1 MRDIRGVLLH
11 RDSFCI
17 MNAHP
22 HKLPRTGL
30 RLSSFFVERSARSLS
45 CFVCSV
51 EPSFLQEVIWSIAM
65 STDKEMVVYLTPEGL
80 KKLQEELEWR
90 INVRRP
96 EIAKQIEAA
105 RKEGD
110 LSENAGYDEAK
121 YQAGMNEGRIMEL
134 QQKLKYAVIIE
145 PDDGP
150 ADVVRLGR
158 TVTIVDKEFGDE
170 ERYTIVGSAEASPG
184 DGKISNESPI
194 GRALMGKKVGDVVIV
209 QTPGGKVTF
218 EIVAID

>member
-1 MRDIRGVLLH
+1 M
-11 RDSFCI
+11 
-17 MNAHP
+17 
-22 HKLPRTGL
+22 
-30 RLSSFFVERSARSLS
+30 SAN
-45 CFVCSV
+45 
-51 EPSFLQEVIWSIAM
+51 ENDN
-65 STDKEMVVYLTPEGL
+65 TVYLTPEGL
-80 KKLQEELEWR
+80 KKLKEELDWR

-134 QQKLKYAVIIE
+134 QRRLKYAVIIE

-150 ADVVRLGR
+150 ADTVQLGR
-158 TVTIVDKEFGDE
+158 TVTIIDKTFGDE
-170 ERYTIVGSAEASPG
+170 EVYTIVGSAEAAPG

-194 GRALMGKKVGDVVIV
+194 GSALMGKKIGDVVTV
-209 QTPGGKVTF
+209 KTPGGQVVF
-218 EIVAID
+218 EITQIV

>member
-1 MRDIRGVLLH
+1 
-11 RDSFCI
+11 
-17 MNAHP
+17 
-22 HKLPRTGL
+22 
-30 RLSSFFVERSARSLS
+30 
-45 CFVCSV
+45 
-51 EPSFLQEVIWSIAM
+51 M
-65 STDKEMVVYLTPEGL
+65 STENEQVVYLTPEGL
-80 KKLQEELEWR
+80 KKIKEELDWR
-90 INVRRP
+90 IHVRRP

-170 ERYTIVGSAEASPG
+170 EQYTIVGSAEASPG

-209 QTPGGKVTF
+209 QTPGGEVTF
-218 EIVAID
+218 EIIAIA